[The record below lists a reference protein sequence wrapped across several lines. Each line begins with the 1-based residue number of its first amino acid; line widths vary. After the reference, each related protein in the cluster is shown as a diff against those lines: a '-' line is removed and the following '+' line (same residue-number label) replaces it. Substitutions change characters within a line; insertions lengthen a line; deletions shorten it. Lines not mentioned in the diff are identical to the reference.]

1 MIKKPGRLDNDVVSE
16 LQLLDQTLSAIEGSE
31 FEDELCRF
39 VRERYDRAARHRRK
53 IGVDEQ
59 LELGAYAYR
68 GEYSPSQLAELE
80 PGTHIYIPVT
90 KKKCKAA
97 QDWMFD
103 ILSGAV
109 DRPYTI
115 RPTPVPEIPPH
126 LEDVATEKL
135 LGYLQQGQ
143 IAPDDLA
150 ELAEQA
156 RSIALTLV
164 ADNARQA
171 ADAMANKI
179 EDQLAEGG
187 WRDTLDQVLVDASHM
202 PAAVTIGPYVEHVE
216 RVRWIDG
223 RPQMRKDRVFRFDR
237 VSPFDF
243 FPAPGAAHLQRCPY
257 VVIRKSLTQ
266 DDLEEAKEMVG
277 YNAEMITALISR
289 FPQGNVRWYS
299 EDGSRSARDYFE
311 EKDSD
316 LPKPNQE
323 WHVLHYYGKLPV
335 RTALEYGVDLGGSM
349 RPYSSHQ
356 GMVEVEI
363 EVCAGYVLRAV
374 TSPYPAG
381 RRPIYSTGYM
391 RKPGTVWF
399 DSLPWT
405 LRDVQR
411 GVNASARAL
420 VKNMALSAGPMVE
433 ADIER
438 MENEQDIENVV
449 PYRIYKVTTN
459 PMQTNPGPAMRFN
472 QMTSTALHLLRVY
485 AEFNLMADEVSGIP
499 AYVAGNPDVAGAGR
513 TLGGL
518 SMLMGN
524 AAKGIKRVIG
534 IADNHLIQPLI
545 EMMYMINMLY
555 LDDDSVKADAQ
566 VVARGAAGLLQREL
580 SQSRALELLNVL
592 LQPAVQQQ
600 GIVTPAQIQTLIRDV
615 ATNMG
620 YGELIGDQAITQE
633 LLTALQNA
641 GLSSGQPPQPGVGSM
656 PAIRSAVPQMPQ
668 LDARSQP
675 PVDPSSLEILNA

>member
-1 MIKKPGRLDNDVVSE
+1 
-16 LQLLDQTLSAIEGSE
+16 
-31 FEDELCRF
+31 
-39 VRERYDRAARHRRK
+39 
-53 IGVDEQ
+53 
-59 LELGAYAYR
+59 
-68 GEYSPSQLAELE
+68 
-80 PGTHIYIPVT
+80 
-90 KKKCKAA
+90 
-97 QDWMFD
+97 
-103 ILSGAV
+103 
-109 DRPYTI
+109 
-115 RPTPVPEIPPH
+115 
-126 LEDVATEKL
+126 
-135 LGYLQQGQ
+135 
-143 IAPDDLA
+143 
-150 ELAEQA
+150 
-156 RSIALTLV
+156 
-164 ADNARQA
+164 
-171 ADAMANKI
+171 
-179 EDQLAEGG
+179 
-187 WRDTLDQVLVDASHM
+187 
-202 PAAVTIGPYVEHVE
+202 
-216 RVRWIDG
+216 
-223 RPQMRKDRVFRFDR
+223 
-237 VSPFDF
+237 
-243 FPAPGAAHLQRCPY
+243 
-257 VVIRKSLTQ
+257 
-266 DDLEEAKEMVG
+266 
-277 YNAEMITALISR
+277 
-289 FPQGNVRWYS
+289 
-299 EDGSRSARDYFE
+299 
-311 EKDSD
+311 
-316 LPKPNQE
+316 
-323 WHVLHYYGKLPV
+323 
-335 RTALEYGVDLGGSM
+335 
-349 RPYSSHQ
+349 
-356 GMVEVEI
+356 
-363 EVCAGYVLRAV
+363 
-374 TSPYPAG
+374 
-381 RRPIYSTGYM
+381 
-391 RKPGTVWF
+391 
-399 DSLPWT
+399 
-405 LRDVQR
+405 
-411 GVNASARAL
+411 
-420 VKNMALSAGPMVE
+420 MALSAGPMVE